1 MRTVRPTAL
10 AFAVLLCASP
20 GRAQQPVQPYTAAP
34 RYHTFSLGAQVT
46 GPTNR
51 GRDILLSWGRML
63 AMGGR
68 RQWMPRLELSA
79 GINTGRDLVDGVVAG
94 PSASLAHAFPAQN
107 LSLGRTT
114 RGESYL
120 VAQASAYGIGRFYS
134 ELEEANAGDEG
145 GWGFAP
151 AFSAGV
157 GLRMFSDEWD
167 VDLST
172 LEVVVEK
179 RLGFG
184 EGDPQLYIRF
194 GRATAPRGSR
204 GDAATLAPATL
215 LPPPLAS
222 RRPSPYDSDRHRGSS
237 R

>member
-1 MRTVRPTAL
+1 MRTLRTAAL
-10 AFAVLLCASP
+10 ALALLLGASA
-20 GRAQQPVQPYTAAP
+20 GRAQRAVQPYTPAP
-34 RYHTFSLGAQVT
+34 RYQTFNLGAQVT

-51 GRDILLSWGRML
+51 GRDVMLSWGRML

-79 GINTGRDLVDGVVAG
+79 GINTGRDLVDGVVGG
-94 PSASLAHAFPAQN
+94 PSVSLAHAFPAQN
-107 LSLGRTT
+107 LALGRTT
-114 RGESYL
+114 RGEPYL
-120 VAQASAYGIGRFYS
+120 VAQASALGIGRFYS
-134 ELEEANAGDEG
+134 KLEEADAGDEG

-151 AFSAGV
+151 AFAAGI

-172 LEVVVEK
+172 LELIVEK

-194 GRATAPRGSR
+194 GRATAPRAGR
-204 GDAATLAPATL
+204 DDDAATLAPAAV
-215 LPPPLAS
+215 LPPPPPSNRL
-222 RRPSPYDSDRHRGSS
+222 RPY
-237 R
+237 

>member
-1 MRTVRPTAL
+1 MRTVRPAAL
-10 AFAVLLCASP
+10 ALAVLLSASA
-20 GRAQQPVQPYTAAP
+20 GRAQQPVQPVREYTPAP

-51 GRDILLSWGRML
+51 GRDVLLSWGRML
-63 AMGGR
+63 ATGR
-68 RQWMPRLELSA
+68 GRQWMPRLELSA
-79 GINTGRDLVDGVVAG
+79 GVNTGRDLVDGIVAG

-107 LSLGRTT
+107 LALGRTT
-114 RGESYL
+114 RGDPYL
-120 VAQASAYGIGRFYS
+120 VAQASAYAIGRFYS
-134 ELEEANAGDEG
+134 ELEEANTGDEG

-172 LEVVVEK
+172 LELVVEK

-204 GDAATLAPATL
+204 GDAATTTLAPAAA
-215 LPPPLAS
+215 PPPS
-222 RRPSPYDSDRHRGSS
+222 T
-237 R
+237 

>member
-1 MRTVRPTAL
+1 MRTVRTAALVL
-10 AFAVLLCASP
+10 AILLGASA
-20 GRAQQPVQPYTAAP
+20 GRAQQPVEPYTPAP
-34 RYHTFSLGAQVT
+34 RYQTFNLGAQVT

-51 GRDILLSWGRML
+51 GRDVLLSWGRML
-63 AMGGR
+63 AIGGG

-79 GINTGRDLVDGVVAG
+79 GVNTGRDLVDGVVVG

-107 LSLGRTT
+107 LALGRTT
-114 RGESYL
+114 RGDPYL

-134 ELEEANAGDEG
+134 ELEEADAGDEG

-151 AFSAGV
+151 AFSAGF

-172 LEVVVEK
+172 LEFIVEK

-204 GDAATLAPATL
+204 GDAAATTLAPATV
-215 LPPPLAS
+215 PPPS
-222 RRPSPYDSDRHRGSS
+222 N
-237 R
+237 